1 MQNIQRRLWSNLYRA
16 WVRWQGKS
24 FWKKWHLIWVIR
36 NKTKP
41 SPCIR
46 ALQNFLS
53 MKIGLE
59 LIVYWP
65 PHVFLEAYCL
75 QRWEWVCM
83 GRKDTRILKGYEF
96 SEPLK
101 EKENKLKTK
110 SNEVLWIQV
119 TGVLMLSLTI
129 IFFGFMGFWLCK
141 DWAKLYSGMSNLIR
155 MKRYIIGW

>member
-1 MQNIQRRLWSNLYRA
+1 MQNTQRRLRPNLYRA

-41 SPCIR
+41 NPCIR

-53 MKIGLE
+53 MKTGLE
-59 LIVYWP
+59 LIIYWP
-65 PHVFLEAYCL
+65 PHVFLEATVYRAESYCVWAGKTL
-75 QRWEWVCM
+75 ESS
-83 GRKDTRILKGYEF
+83 KDMSSLKT
-96 SEPLK
+96 LK

-129 IFFGFMGFWLCK
+129 IFFGFIGFWLCK